1 MGSIFVSTSGVRM
14 GGWSIG
20 HPPPTPTTLEKFLR
34 TPLDVHLV
42 HIDDKN
48 TVTKTLLKPGE
59 TIFWTEDT
67 PPPSFS
73 YPAQLSY
80 SATHIK

>member
-1 MGSIFVSTSGVRM
+1 MNYLGWIQDKINTDSDSGVRM

-34 TPLDVHLV
+34 TPLDHHLV

-59 TIFWTEDT
+59 TIF
-67 PPPSFS
+67 
-73 YPAQLSY
+73 
-80 SATHIK
+80 